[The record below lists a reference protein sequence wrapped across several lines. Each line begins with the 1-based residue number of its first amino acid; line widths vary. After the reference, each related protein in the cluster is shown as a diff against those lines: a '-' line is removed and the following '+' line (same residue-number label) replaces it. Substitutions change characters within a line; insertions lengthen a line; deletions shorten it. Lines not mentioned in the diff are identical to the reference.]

1 MGFLNL
7 FNKSKKKAIP
17 TPSLPDLKQKTKILF
32 VDDQKFNV
40 VDSLKTKDGWKNI
53 QRVSD
58 VDSMTQT
65 EVMEAHI
72 IFVDVQGV
80 GKKLGFAD
88 EGLGLIV
95 ALKETYPEKKV
106 VMYSAESQ
114 GQVNA
119 FHKAADLVD
128 GRLKKRPSRY
138 EFDSTIERLAREA
151 FCLNNCVSYLQK
163 ILLRDFN
170 VDLTDAEI
178 KKVVE
183 DLYNKGTY
191 NEANTIAAAFNLSN
205 AGSIA
210 SIIQLLLMPLTSQ

>member
-1 MGFLNL
+1 MSIFGFLKTN
-7 FNKSKKKAIP
+7 KKKAIQIP
-17 TPSLPDLKQKTKILF
+17 TLSDLKQKTKILF
-32 VDDQKFNV
+32 VDDLKFNV

-58 VDSMTQT
+58 VDSITQT
-65 EVMEAHI
+65 EVLEAHV

-80 GKKLGFAD
+80 GKRLGFAD

-106 VMYSAESQ
+106 VMYSAESK

-119 FHKAADLVD
+119 FHQAADIVD

-151 FCLNNCVSYLQK
+151 FCLNNCVEYLRK
-163 ILLRDFN
+163 ILLRDFRI
-170 VDLTDAEI
+170 DMSDSEI
-178 KKVVE
+178 KEIVE
-183 DLYNKGTY
+183 NLYNNGTY
-191 NEANTIAAAFNLSN
+191 NDSSIIAAAFNLNN
-205 AGSIA
+205 AGAIA
-210 SIIQLLLMPLTSQ
+210 SIIQLLLMPFGI

>member
-1 MGFLNL
+1 MSIFGFFKTN
-7 FNKSKKKAIP
+7 KKKAIP
-17 TPSLPDLKQKTKILF
+17 IPTLSDLKQKTKILF
-32 VDDQKFNV
+32 VDDLKFNV

-58 VDSMTQT
+58 VDSITQT
-65 EVMEAHI
+65 EVLEAHV

-80 GKKLGFAD
+80 GKRLGFAD

-106 VMYSAESQ
+106 VMYSAESK

-119 FHKAADLVD
+119 FHQAADIVD

-151 FCLNNCVSYLQK
+151 FCLNNCVEYLRK
-163 ILLRDFN
+163 VLLRDFRI
-170 VDLTDAEI
+170 DMSDSEI
-178 KKVVE
+178 KEIVE
-183 DLYNKGTY
+183 NLYNNGTY
-191 NEANTIAAAFNLSN
+191 NDSSIIAAAFNLNN
-205 AGSIA
+205 AGAIA
-210 SIIQLLLMPLTSQ
+210 SIIQLLLMPFGL

>member
-1 MGFLNL
+1 MGLLNF
-7 FNKSKKKAIP
+7 FNTSKKKAIP
-17 TPSLPDLKQKTKILF
+17 TPSLPDLKQKTKVLF

-53 QRVSD
+53 VRVSD
-58 VDSMTQT
+58 VESMTQT

-95 ALKETYPEKKV
+95 ALKEAYPEKKV
-106 VMYSAESQ
+106 VMYSAESR

-119 FHKAADLVD
+119 FHEAADLVD

-183 DLYNKGTY
+183 DLYNKGTF
-191 NEANTIAAAFNLSN
+191 NDANTIAAAFNLSN

>member
-1 MGFLNL
+1 MRILNI
-7 FNKSKKKAIP
+7 FNKNKKKAIP
-17 TPSLPDLKQKTKILF
+17 IPSLPDLKQKTKILF

-58 VDSMTQT
+58 VESMSQT
-65 EVMEAHI
+65 EVTEAHI